1 MFEGVLPAII
11 TPFKRNP
18 AMSLDIPGLEKNIEF
33 LLSRGIHGIVPCG
46 STGES
51 ATLTFEEHEKVIKVT
66 VDKVNGEIPVLAGTG
81 SNNTAE
87 AIRLTKAAKDIGA
100 DGVLAISPYYNKPNR
115 AGLIKHY
122 HKLADLD
129 IPVIVYNVPSRTGQN
144 LEPDLIAEL
153 AKHPNIWGVK
163 EASGNIGQI
172 SRIIEETQDDDF
184 IVISG
189 DDNITLPIMALGGA
203 GVISVAANIDPKRMV
218 EMYEAILLGD
228 YQKAL
233 VLNFALSPLFRSMFI
248 DTNPIPVKKAV
259 ELMGLAGGPVRLPL
273 SDLDAKK
280 TEELRKVI
288 AALPKETA
296 KKAPAAKRPVKAAK
310 KAAPK
315 KTVVK
320 TAPQK
325 KAMPK
330 RSAPKKK
337 PVAKRTR

>member
-18 AMSLDIPGLEKNIEF
+18 SMSLDIPGLENNIGF
-33 LLSRGIHGIVPCG
+33 LLSCGIHGIVPCG

-66 VDKVNGEIPVLAGTG
+66 VDKINGKIPVLAGTG

-87 AIRLTKAAKDIGA
+87 AIKLTKAAKDIGA
-100 DGVLAISPYYNKPNR
+100 DGVLVISPYYNKPNR

-122 HKLADLD
+122 TKLADLD
-129 IPVIVYNVPSRTGQN
+129 IPVVVYNVPGRTGQN

-153 AKHPNIWGVK
+153 AQHPNIVGVK

-172 SRIIEETQDDDF
+172 SRIIEETQDEDF
-184 IVISG
+184 AVISG

-203 GVISVAANIDPKRMV
+203 GVISVAANVDPKRMV
-218 EMYEAILLGD
+218 AMYDAMQHGD

-233 VLNFALSPLFRSMFI
+233 VLHFALSPLFRSMFI

-259 ELMGLAGGPVRLPL
+259 ELVGMAGGPVRLPL
-273 SDLDAKK
+273 DELDAKK
-280 TEELRKVI
+280 AELLKKVLATI
-288 AALPKETA
+288 PAKNAA
-296 KKAPAAKRPVKAAK
+296 KKTAPAKKTAAKTPMPKKAAVKPAAKPR
-310 KAAPK
+310 
-315 KTVVK
+315 
-320 TAPQK
+320 
-325 KAMPK
+325 K
-330 RSAPKKK
+330 R
-337 PVAKRTR
+337 